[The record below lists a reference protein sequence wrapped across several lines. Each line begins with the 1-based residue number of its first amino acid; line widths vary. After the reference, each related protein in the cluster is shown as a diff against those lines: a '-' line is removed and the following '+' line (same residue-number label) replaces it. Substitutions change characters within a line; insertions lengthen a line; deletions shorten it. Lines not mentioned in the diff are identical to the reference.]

1 MLSKRLAEI
10 IADGIADHD
19 ELFRY
24 IQILIQKFRVS
35 LKIALT
41 PLIEDEKV
49 RTGIVAVVRNNK
61 VRRLTAADRIQQ
73 AVLHIVKMRTRF
85 PSAKAFVIAASAGAD
100 LNIRERINIGIR
112 KFILNKFRYIT
123 TITRFSGTK

>member
-35 LKIALT
+35 LKIAMT

-61 VRRLTAADRIQQ
+61 VRRLTAADRIQ
-73 AVLHIVKMRTRF
+73 
-85 PSAKAFVIAASAGAD
+85 
-100 LNIRERINIGIR
+100 
-112 KFILNKFRYIT
+112 
-123 TITRFSGTK
+123 